1 MSKLEEINKLLPDNT
16 SEEISPQDI
25 RDAFAKTFDAIKMKN
40 IQLYNVDNLEVMATL
55 PDESID
61 VICIDPPYLYLK
73 NQKLERSFD
82 EPKFFAECKRLLTKK
97 GFIVMFGRG
106 TSFYR
111 WNTILDDLDFLFKEE
126 VIWNKSYVSSP
137 LMPMSR
143 IHETISILTK
153 KEGTINKVKVP
164 YLEMKGHDIDSIV
177 TDIKRLKPTFKNTK
191 SLNAVL
197 EFLENNKVPTDKD
210 NVISTSISSVIK
222 TQDRCA
228 SVIAGI
234 QNELNEKSIIRND
247 VEEWKEGCVTHNGI
261 TKADRCVSV
270 IQSMQFGLNE
280 KSIIKTKLYD
290 FNSKERKHNNDNNVV
305 ANKGLQN
312 GDRCVYVMSNISNGL
327 NEKTIIKQARD
338 HYNTIHPTQKPV
350 RLLERLLALVIPK
363 DKPRNEIV
371 VADFFAGSMSCMEA
385 VHNMGMKGIATEID
399 EEYFEAG
406 KKRIESLQSKLIE

>member
-1 MSKLEEINKLLPDNT
+1 MMNNL
-16 SEEISPQDI
+16 
-25 RDAFAKTFDAIKMKN
+25 
-40 IQLYNVDNLEVMATL
+40 QLYNANNLEVMATL
-55 PDESID
+55 PNESID

-73 NQKLERSFD
+73 NQKLERPFD
-82 EPKFFAECKRLLTKK
+82 EQSFFTECKRLLTKK

-111 WNTILDDLDFLFKEE
+111 WNTVLDGLGFVFKEE

-137 LMPMSR
+137 LMPISR
-143 IHETISILTK
+143 IHETVSILTK
-153 KEGTINKVKVP
+153 KEGNINKVKVP

-177 TDIKRLKPTFKNTK
+177 TDIKRMKSALKNTK

-228 SVIAGI
+228 SVMAGI
-234 QNELNEKSIIRND
+234 QNGLNEKSIIRTD
-247 VEEWKEGCVTHNGI
+247 RHNCETF
-261 TKADRCVSV
+261 TKYNTIATQDKQTGDRCVDV
-270 IQSMQFGLNE
+270 MQSIQFGLNE
-280 KSIIKTKLYD
+280 KSIIRTD
-290 FNSKERKHNNDNNVV
+290 EGKEHTSRIITSGSTNDR
-305 ANKGLQN
+305 
-312 GDRCVYVMSNISNGL
+312 DRCVNVMQSIQFGF

-399 EEYFEAG
+399 QEYFQAG
-406 KKRIESLQSKLIE
+406 KQRIENLTKKTV

>member
-1 MSKLEEINKLLPDNT
+1 MEIMETK
-16 SEEISPQDI
+16 E
-25 RDAFAKTFDAIKMKN
+25 MKN
-40 IQLYNVDNLEVMATL
+40 IQLYNADNLEVMATL

-73 NQKLERSFD
+73 NQKLERPFD
-82 EPKFFAECKRLLTKK
+82 EQRFFTECKRLLTKK

-111 WNTILDDLDFLFKEE
+111 WNTILDGLGFVFKEE

-137 LMPMSR
+137 LMPVSR

-153 KEGTINKVKVP
+153 KEGGINKVKVP

-177 TDIKRLKPTFKNTK
+177 TDIKRLKTTFKNTK

-228 SVIAGI
+228 SVMAGI
-234 QNELNEKSIIRND
+234 QN
-247 VEEWKEGCVTHNGI
+247 
-261 TKADRCVSV
+261 
-270 IQSMQFGLNE
+270 GLNE

-290 FNSKERKHNNDNNVV
+290 FNSKERKHNEENNVV

-327 NEKTIIKQARD
+327 NEKTIIKQVRD

-363 DKPRNEIV
+363 DKPRNEVV

-399 EEYFEAG
+399 QEYFQAG
-406 KKRIESLQSKLIE
+406 KKRIKSLQPKLIE

>member
-1 MSKLEEINKLLPDNT
+1 MEIHNL
-16 SEEISPQDI
+16 
-25 RDAFAKTFDAIKMKN
+25 
-40 IQLYNVDNLEVMATL
+40 QLYNADNLEIMATL

-61 VICIDPPYLYLK
+61 VVCIDPPYLYLK
-73 NQKLERSFD
+73 NQKLERPFD
-82 EPKFFAECKRLLTKK
+82 EHKFFAECKRLLTKK

-111 WNTILDDLDFLFKEE
+111 WNTILDGLGFVFKEE
-126 VIWNKSYVSSP
+126 VIWDKSYVSSP

-153 KEGTINKVKVP
+153 KEGVINKVKIP
-164 YLEMKGHDIDSIV
+164 YLEMKKNDIDSIV
-177 TDIKRLKPTFKNTK
+177 TDIKRMKSALKNTK

-228 SVIAGI
+228 SVMAGI
-234 QNELNEKSIIRND
+234 QNGLNEKSIIRND
-247 VEEWKEGCVTHNGI
+247 VEEWKEGSVTHNGI
-261 TKADRCVSV
+261 TKADRSVSV
-270 IQSMQFGLNE
+270 IQSIQYGLNE

-290 FNSKERKHNNDNNVV
+290 FNSKERKHNNENNVV

-327 NEKTIIKQARD
+327 NEKSIIKHSRD
-338 HYNTIHPTQKPV
+338 HYKTIHPTQKPV

-363 DKPRNEIV
+363 DKPREEVV

-399 EEYFEAG
+399 QEYFEKG
-406 KKRIESLQSKLIE
+406 KQRIEGLQPLIIN

>member
-1 MSKLEEINKLLPDNT
+1 MMNNL
-16 SEEISPQDI
+16 
-25 RDAFAKTFDAIKMKN
+25 
-40 IQLYNVDNLEVMATL
+40 QLYNADNLEVMATL
-55 PDESID
+55 PDETID

-73 NQKLERSFD
+73 NQKLERPFD
-82 EPKFFAECKRLLTKK
+82 EQRFFTECKRLLTKK

-111 WNTILDDLDFLFKEE
+111 WNTVLDGLGFVFKEE

-137 LMPMSR
+137 LMPISR
-143 IHETISILTK
+143 IHETVSILTK
-153 KEGTINKVKVP
+153 KEGGINKVKVP
-164 YLEMKGHDIDSIV
+164 YLKMKRHDIDSIV
-177 TDIKRLKPTFKNTK
+177 TDIKRMKSALKNTK

-228 SVIAGI
+228 SVMAGI
-234 QNELNEKSIIRND
+234 QNGLNEKSIIRNYED
-247 VEEWKEGCVTHNGI
+247 
-261 TKADRCVSV
+261 
-270 IQSMQFGLNE
+270 
-280 KSIIKTKLYD
+280 KT
-290 FNSKERKHNNDNNVV
+290 FERKHKTTAD
-305 ANKGLQN
+305 KTKEL
-312 GDRCVYVMSNISNGL
+312 DRCTAVVQAMEYGL
-327 NEKTIIKQARD
+327 NEKTIIKQVRD

-385 VHNMGMKGIATEID
+385 VYNMGMKGIATEID
-399 EEYFEAG
+399 QEYFQAG
-406 KKRIESLQSKLIE
+406 KQRIENLSKKAV

>member
-1 MSKLEEINKLLPDNT
+1 MN
-16 SEEISPQDI
+16 
-25 RDAFAKTFDAIKMKN
+25 N
-40 IQLYNVDNLEVMATL
+40 IQLYNTDNLEVMATL
-55 PDESID
+55 PDGSID

-73 NQKLERSFD
+73 NQKLERPFD
-82 EPKFFAECKRLLTKK
+82 EQKFFAECKRLLTKK

-111 WNTILDDLDFLFKEE
+111 WNTILDGLGFVFKEE
-126 VIWNKSYVSSP
+126 VIWDKSYVSSP

-153 KEGTINKVKVP
+153 KEGGINKVKVP

-177 TDIKRLKPTFKNTK
+177 TDIKRLKTTFKNTK
-191 SLNAVL
+191 SLNAVI

-228 SVIAGI
+228 SVMAGI
-234 QNELNEKSIIRND
+234 QN
-247 VEEWKEGCVTHNGI
+247 
-261 TKADRCVSV
+261 
-270 IQSMQFGLNE
+270 GLNE

-290 FNSKERKHNNDNNVV
+290 FNSKERKHNNENNVV

-385 VHNMGMKGIATEID
+385 VHNMGMRGIATEID
-399 EEYFEAG
+399 EEYFEKG
-406 KKRIESLQSKLIE
+406 KQRIESLQLTLF

>member
-1 MSKLEEINKLLPDNT
+1 
-16 SEEISPQDI
+16 
-25 RDAFAKTFDAIKMKN
+25 MKN
-40 IQLYNVDNLEVMATL
+40 IQLYNIDNLEVMATL
-55 PDESID
+55 LDESID

-73 NQKLERSFD
+73 KQKLERSFD

-111 WNTILDDLDFLFKEE
+111 WNTILDGLDFLFKEE
-126 VIWNKSYVSSP
+126 VIWNKRYVSSP

-164 YLEMKGHDIDSIV
+164 YLEMKGHNIDGIV
-177 TDIKRLKPTFKNTK
+177 TDIKRLKTTFKNTK

-197 EFLENNKVPTDKD
+197 EFLENNK
-210 NVISTSISSVIK
+210 IST
-222 TQDRCA
+222 
-228 SVIAGI
+228 
-234 QNELNEKSIIRND
+234 EKPIRTD
-247 VEEWKEGCVTHNGI
+247 IEKEI
-261 TKADRCVSV
+261 TNNKEVVA
-270 IQSMQFGLNE
+270 
-280 KSIIKTKLYD
+280 
-290 FNSKERKHNNDNNVV
+290 SKETKV
-305 ANKGLQN
+305 
-312 GDRCVYVMSNISNGL
+312 GDRCVTVIQSIQFGL

-406 KKRIESLQSKLIE
+406 KRRIESLQSKLIE

>member
-1 MSKLEEINKLLPDNT
+1 MMNNL
-16 SEEISPQDI
+16 
-25 RDAFAKTFDAIKMKN
+25 
-40 IQLYNVDNLEVMATL
+40 QLYNADNLEVMATL
-55 PDESID
+55 ADESID

-73 NQKLERSFD
+73 NQKLERPFD

-111 WNTILDDLDFLFKEE
+111 WNTILDGLGFVFKEE

-137 LMPMSR
+137 LMPISR
-143 IHETISILTK
+143 IHETVSILTK
-153 KEGTINKVKVP
+153 KEGGINKVKVP
-164 YLEMKGHDIDSIV
+164 YLEMKRHDIDSIV
-177 TDIKRLKPTFKNTK
+177 TDIKRLKTTFKNTK

-210 NVISTSISSVIK
+210 KIISTSISSVVK
-222 TQDRCA
+222 TQGKYA
-228 SVIAGI
+228 SVMAGI
-234 QNELNEKSIIRND
+234 QNGINDKSIIRND
-247 VEEWKEGCVTHNGI
+247 VEEWKECSLTHNGI

-270 IQSMQFGLNE
+270 IQGIQYGLNE
-280 KSIIKTKLYD
+280 KSIIRNYEDKT
-290 FNSKERKHNNDNNVV
+290 FERKHKITADKTKD
-305 ANKGLQN
+305 A
-312 GDRCVYVMSNISNGL
+312 DRCVNVIQGIGFGL

-385 VHNMGMKGIATEID
+385 VYNMGMKGIATEID
-399 EEYFEAG
+399 QEYFQAG
-406 KKRIESLQSKLIE
+406 KQRIENLSKKAV

>member
-1 MSKLEEINKLLPDNT
+1 MNNL
-16 SEEISPQDI
+16 
-25 RDAFAKTFDAIKMKN
+25 
-40 IQLYNVDNLEVMATL
+40 QLYNADNLEVMATL
-55 PDESID
+55 ADESID

-73 NQKLERSFD
+73 NQKLERPFD
-82 EPKFFAECKRLLTKK
+82 EPKFFAECKRLLTKN

-111 WNTILDDLDFLFKEE
+111 WNTILDGLGFVFKEE
-126 VIWNKSYVSSP
+126 VIWDKSYVSSP

-153 KEGTINKVKVP
+153 KEGGINKVKVP

-177 TDIKRLKPTFKNTK
+177 TDIKRLKTTFKNTK

-197 EFLENNKVPTDKD
+197 EFLENNKVPTDTPVRTDKGAEFKRG
-210 NVISTSISSVIK
+210 VS
-222 TQDRCA
+222 
-228 SVIAGI
+228 
-234 QNELNEKSIIRND
+234 
-247 VEEWKEGCVTHNGI
+247 I
-261 TKADRCVSV
+261 TKGGNQLDRCVNV
-270 IQSMQFGLNE
+270 MQSIQFGLNE
-280 KSIIKTKLYD
+280 KSIIKGNIYEY
-290 FNSKERKHNNDNNVV
+290 NSVERKHNEENNVV

-385 VHNMGMKGIATEID
+385 VHNMGMRGIATEID
-399 EEYFEAG
+399 EEYFEKG
-406 KKRIESLQSKLIE
+406 KQRIESLQPLIINH

>member
-1 MSKLEEINKLLPDNT
+1 MNNL
-16 SEEISPQDI
+16 
-25 RDAFAKTFDAIKMKN
+25 
-40 IQLYNVDNLEVMATL
+40 QLYNADNLEVMATL
-55 PDESID
+55 ADESID

-73 NQKLERSFD
+73 NQKLERPFD

-111 WNTILDDLDFLFKEE
+111 WNTILDGLGFVFKEE
-126 VIWNKSYVSSP
+126 VIWDKSYVSSP
-137 LMPMSR
+137 LMPISR

-153 KEGTINKVKVP
+153 KEGGINKVKVP
-164 YLEMKGHDIDSIV
+164 YLEMKWHDIDSIV
-177 TDIKRLKPTFKNTK
+177 TDIKRMKSALKNTK
-191 SLNAVL
+191 SLNAVI

-228 SVIAGI
+228 SVMAGI
-234 QNELNEKSIIRND
+234 QN
-247 VEEWKEGCVTHNGI
+247 
-261 TKADRCVSV
+261 
-270 IQSMQFGLNE
+270 GLNE

-290 FNSKERKHNNDNNVV
+290 FNSKERKHNEENNVV

-312 GDRCVYVMSNISNGL
+312 GDRCVYVMSNMSNGL
-327 NEKTIIKQARD
+327 IEKTIIKQVRD

-385 VHNMGMKGIATEID
+385 VHNMGMRGIATEID
-399 EEYFEAG
+399 EEYFEKG
-406 KKRIESLQSKLIE
+406 KQRIESLQPLIINH

>member
-73 NQKLERSFD
+73 KQKLERSFD

-111 WNTILDDLDFLFKEE
+111 WNTILDGLDFLFKEE

-164 YLEMKGHDIDSIV
+164 YLEMKGHNIDSIV
-177 TDIKRLKPTFKNTK
+177 TDIKRLKTTFKNTK

-228 SVIAGI
+228 SVIADI
-234 QNELNEKSIIRND
+234 QNGLNEKSIIRNY
-247 VEEWKEGCVTHNGI
+247 VEEWKKGSVTNNGI
-261 TKADRCVSV
+261 SKADRCVSV
-270 IQSMQFGLNE
+270 IQGIQFGLNE

-290 FNSKERKHNNDNNVV
+290 FNSKERKHNNENNVV

-327 NEKTIIKQARD
+327 NEKTIIKQVRD

-385 VHNMGMKGIATEID
+385 VHNMEMKGIATEID

-406 KKRIESLQSKLIE
+406 KQRIESLQSKLIE

>member
-1 MSKLEEINKLLPDNT
+1 MEIMETK
-16 SEEISPQDI
+16 E
-25 RDAFAKTFDAIKMKN
+25 MKN
-40 IQLYNVDNLEVMATL
+40 IQLYNADNLEVMATL

-73 NQKLERSFD
+73 KQKLERPFD
-82 EPKFFAECKRLLTKK
+82 EQKFFAECKRLLTKK

-111 WNTILDDLDFLFKEE
+111 WNTILDGLGFVFKEE

-153 KEGTINKVKVP
+153 KEGGINKVKVP

-177 TDIKRLKPTFKNTK
+177 TDIKRMKSALKNTK

-197 EFLENNKVPTDKD
+197 EFLENNKVPTDTP
-210 NVISTSISSVIK
+210 IRT
-222 TQDRCA
+222 DRYDC
-228 SVIAGI
+228 
-234 QNELNEKSIIRND
+234 E
-247 VEEWKEGCVTHNGI
+247 TI
-261 TKADRCVSV
+261 TKHNVVVTQNTQTGDRCVNV
-270 IQSMQFGLNE
+270 MQSMQFGLNE
-280 KSIIKTKLYD
+280 KSIIRNYEDKT
-290 FNSKERKHNNDNNVV
+290 FERKHKTTADKTKD
-305 ANKGLQN
+305 A
-312 GDRCVYVMSNISNGL
+312 DRCVNVIQGIGFGL
-327 NEKTIIKQARD
+327 NEKTIIKQTRD

-363 DKPRNEIV
+363 DKPRNEVV

-385 VHNMGMKGIATEID
+385 VYNMGMKGIATEID
-399 EEYFEAG
+399 QEYFQAG
-406 KKRIESLQSKLIE
+406 KKRIESLQPKLIE

>member
-1 MSKLEEINKLLPDNT
+1 ME
-16 SEEISPQDI
+16 
-25 RDAFAKTFDAIKMKN
+25 N
-40 IQLYNVDNLEVMATL
+40 IQLYNADNLEVMATL

-73 NQKLERSFD
+73 NQKLERPFD
-82 EPKFFAECKRLLTKK
+82 EHRFFTECKRLLTKK
-97 GFIVMFGRG
+97 GFIVLFGRG

-111 WNTILDDLDFLFKEE
+111 WNTILDDLGFVFKEE
-126 VIWNKSYVSSP
+126 VIWDKSYVSSP

-143 IHETISILTK
+143 VHETISILTK
-153 KEGTINKVKVP
+153 KEGGINKVKVP

-177 TDIKRLKPTFKNTK
+177 TDIKRLKTTFKNTK
-191 SLNAVL
+191 SFNAVL

-228 SVIAGI
+228 SVMAGI
-234 QNELNEKSIIRND
+234 QN
-247 VEEWKEGCVTHNGI
+247 
-261 TKADRCVSV
+261 
-270 IQSMQFGLNE
+270 GLNE

-290 FNSKERKHNNDNNVV
+290 FNSKERKHNNENNVV

-327 NEKTIIKQARD
+327 NEKTIIKQVRD

-363 DKPRNEIV
+363 DKPRNEVV

-385 VHNMGMKGIATEID
+385 VYNMGMRGIATEID
-399 EEYFEAG
+399 EEYFQAG
-406 KKRIESLQSKLIE
+406 KKRIESLQPKLIE

>member
-1 MSKLEEINKLLPDNT
+1 MNNL
-16 SEEISPQDI
+16 
-25 RDAFAKTFDAIKMKN
+25 
-40 IQLYNVDNLEVMATL
+40 QLYNADNLEVMATL
-55 PDESID
+55 TDESID

-82 EPKFFAECKRLLTKK
+82 EQKFFAECKRLLTKK

-111 WNTILDDLDFLFKEE
+111 WNTILDGLGFVFKEE

-143 IHETISILTK
+143 IHETVSILTK
-153 KEGTINKVKVP
+153 KEGVINKVKIP
-164 YLEMKGHDIDSIV
+164 YLEMKRHDIDSIV
-177 TDIKRLKPTFKNTK
+177 TDIKRMKSALKNTK

-228 SVIAGI
+228 SVMAGI
-234 QNELNEKSIIRND
+234 QNGLNEKSIIRTD
-247 VEEWKEGCVTHNGI
+247 REKELTNNKEIVASNK
-261 TKADRCVSV
+261 TKGGDRCVDVMQS
-270 IQSMQFGLNE
+270 IQNGLNE
-280 KSIIKTKLYD
+280 KSIIRTDRYNCDTFTKYNTIATQD
-290 FNSKERKHNNDNNVV
+290 K
-305 ANKGLQN
+305 QT
-312 GDRCVYVMSNISNGL
+312 GDRCVNVMQSIQFGF
-327 NEKTIIKQARD
+327 NEKTIIKHSRD
-338 HYNTIHPTQKPV
+338 HYKTIHPTQKPV

-363 DKPRNEIV
+363 DKPREEVV

-399 EEYFEAG
+399 QEYFEKG
-406 KKRIESLQSKLIE
+406 KQRIEGLQPLIIN

>member
-1 MSKLEEINKLLPDNT
+1 M
-16 SEEISPQDI
+16 
-25 RDAFAKTFDAIKMKN
+25 
-40 IQLYNVDNLEVMATL
+40 QLYNADNLEVMATL
-55 PDESID
+55 SDESID

-73 NQKLERSFD
+73 NQKLERPFD
-82 EPKFFAECKRLLTKK
+82 EQKFFAECKRLLTKK

-111 WNTILDDLDFLFKEE
+111 WNTILDSLGFVFKEE
-126 VIWNKSYVSSP
+126 VIWDKSYVSSP

-153 KEGTINKVKVP
+153 KEGVINKVKIP
-164 YLEMKGHDIDSIV
+164 YLEMKRHDIDSIV
-177 TDIKRLKPTFKNTK
+177 TDIKRMKSALKNTK

-228 SVIAGI
+228 SVMAGI
-234 QNELNEKSIIRND
+234 QNGLNEKSIIRTD
-247 VEEWKEGCVTHNGI
+247 REKELINNKEIVASNK
-261 TKADRCVSV
+261 TKGGDRCVDVMQS
-270 IQSMQFGLNE
+270 IQNGLNE
-280 KSIIKTKLYD
+280 KSIIRTDRYNCDTFTKYNTIATQD
-290 FNSKERKHNNDNNVV
+290 K
-305 ANKGLQN
+305 QT
-312 GDRCVYVMSNISNGL
+312 GDRCVNVMQSIQFGF
-327 NEKTIIKQARD
+327 NEKTIIKHSRD
-338 HYNTIHPTQKPV
+338 HYKAIHPTQKPV

-399 EEYFEAG
+399 QEYFEKG
-406 KKRIESLQSKLIE
+406 KQRIEGLQPLIIN

>member
-1 MSKLEEINKLLPDNT
+1 MMNNL
-16 SEEISPQDI
+16 
-25 RDAFAKTFDAIKMKN
+25 
-40 IQLYNVDNLEVMATL
+40 QLYNADNLEVMATL
-55 PDESID
+55 PNESID

-73 NQKLERSFD
+73 NQKLERPFD
-82 EPKFFAECKRLLTKK
+82 EQRFFTECKRLLTKK

-111 WNTILDDLDFLFKEE
+111 WNTILDGLGFVFKEE

-137 LMPMSR
+137 LMPISR
-143 IHETISILTK
+143 IHETVSILTK
-153 KEGTINKVKVP
+153 KEGNINKVKVP

-177 TDIKRLKPTFKNTK
+177 TDIKRMKSALKNTK

-228 SVIAGI
+228 SVMAGI
-234 QNELNEKSIIRND
+234 QNGLNEKSIIRTD
-247 VEEWKEGCVTHNGI
+247 RHNCETF
-261 TKADRCVSV
+261 TKYNTIATQDKQTGDRCVNV
-270 IQSMQFGLNE
+270 MQSIQFGLNE
-280 KSIIKTKLYD
+280 KSIIRTD
-290 FNSKERKHNNDNNVV
+290 EGKEHTSRIITSGSTNDR
-305 ANKGLQN
+305 
-312 GDRCVYVMSNISNGL
+312 DRCVNVMQSIQFGF

-385 VHNMGMKGIATEID
+385 VYNMGMKGIATEID
-399 EEYFEAG
+399 QEYFQAG
-406 KKRIESLQSKLIE
+406 KQRIENLSKKAV

>member
-1 MSKLEEINKLLPDNT
+1 
-16 SEEISPQDI
+16 
-25 RDAFAKTFDAIKMKN
+25 MKN
-40 IQLYNVDNLEVMATL
+40 IQLYNIDNLEVMATL
-55 PDESID
+55 LDESID

-73 NQKLERSFD
+73 KQKLERSFD

-111 WNTILDDLDFLFKEE
+111 WNTILDGLDFLFKEE
-126 VIWNKSYVSSP
+126 VIWNKRYVSSP

-164 YLEMKGHDIDSIV
+164 YLEMKGHNIDGIV
-177 TDIKRLKPTFKNTK
+177 TDIKRLKTTFKNTK

-197 EFLENNKVPTDKD
+197 EFLENNK
-210 NVISTSISSVIK
+210 IST
-222 TQDRCA
+222 
-228 SVIAGI
+228 
-234 QNELNEKSIIRND
+234 EKPIRTD
-247 VEEWKEGCVTHNGI
+247 IEKEI
-261 TKADRCVSV
+261 TNNKEVVA
-270 IQSMQFGLNE
+270 
-280 KSIIKTKLYD
+280 
-290 FNSKERKHNNDNNVV
+290 SKETKV
-305 ANKGLQN
+305 
-312 GDRCVYVMSNISNGL
+312 GDRCVTVIQSIQFGL

-406 KKRIESLQSKLIE
+406 KQRIESLQSKLIE